1 MKKIIQPAGL
11 LLIAFYMAT
20 LGGCA
25 IGKRVPSATEY
36 DLGPSPV
43 ATLASPAQPALAVLP
58 AISVAEVL
66 APIWLDTPMMYYRLA
81 YVNDQQPRQY
91 GGSRWTMPPAQ
102 LFAQRLKSR
111 LAQSG
116 SAVLSASDG
125 AANVPLL
132 RLEADDFTQ
141 TFSSPG
147 QSVGRVAIRASLF
160 NVRTLIAYKTFV
172 VERPATT
179 ADANGGA
186 LALANASD
194 AVIADITAWLS
205 QVPLKK

>member
-1 MKKIIQPAGL
+1 M
-11 LLIAFYMAT
+11 
-20 LGGCA
+20 GGCA
-25 IGKRVPSATEY
+25 IGKRAQSATEY

-43 ATLASPAQPALAVLP
+43 AIAAPPTQTALPMPP
-58 AISVAEVL
+58 AISLAEVL
-66 APIWLDTPMMYYRLA
+66 APVWLDTPMMYYRLA
-81 YVNDQQPRQY
+81 YINDLQPRQY

-125 AANVPLL
+125 ASNVPLL

-141 TFSSPG
+141 NFSSPG

-160 NVRTLIAYKTFV
+160 NVRTLIAYKSFAA
-172 VERPATT
+172 ERTAAT

-186 LALANASD
+186 LALAAASD
-194 AVIADITAWLS
+194 AVIADIAAWLS